1 MDVSR
6 LVQVF
11 FFLNPSFEVPFE
23 LSKHG
28 AHLFES
34 FRKKNPTLKHGF
46 KTCQCLKHGVSP
58 MSCFICWGN
67 PTIPP
72 NASINMKAFTTK
84 WSNNI
89 KIGEQIPMIV
99 QYKVSME

>member
-1 MDVSR
+1 
-6 LVQVF
+6 
-11 FFLNPSFEVPFE
+11 
-23 LSKHG
+23 
-28 AHLFES
+28 
-34 FRKKNPTLKHGF
+34 
-46 KTCQCLKHGVSP
+46 

-99 QYKVSME
+99 QYKMSIESWMVMYFQNVLVRNGGVISNEEENIK